1 MRTDIHGRSRIYS
14 AWPIDLTPQI
24 PELLRAGVSRFMAD
38 GTLLDPEQTARAVTR
53 IIRAR
58 EAADAGR
65 RPAEKDPNT
74 TSGHLFA
81 GIG

>member
-1 MRTDIHGRSRIYS
+1 MSVNWDKS
-14 AWPIDLTPQI
+14 
-24 PELLRAGVSRFMAD
+24 MAD

-53 IIRAR
+53 IIRAL